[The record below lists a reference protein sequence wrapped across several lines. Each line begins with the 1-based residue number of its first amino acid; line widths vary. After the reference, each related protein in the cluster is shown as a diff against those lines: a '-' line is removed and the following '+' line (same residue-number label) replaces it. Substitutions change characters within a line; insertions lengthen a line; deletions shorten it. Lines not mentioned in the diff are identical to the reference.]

1 MTNFKFLLVETHDD
15 GAIARIVL
23 NRPAARNAQH
33 RGLLTELGR
42 AFEEVE
48 QDDRVKV
55 VILAGAG
62 LSFSAGHD
70 MGTKEALEEK
80 AEGPLQHD
88 TMRMNGG
95 TRQSAEKRFLQEWHY
110 FFANTLRWRN
120 LRKITLAEVHG
131 QVYSAGLMLMWCCD
145 LIAAAEGTI
154 FCDPVGTRLGMC
166 GMEYFA
172 HPWEFGPRK
181 TKELML
187 LGDCIDAEEAY
198 RLGMVS
204 KIYPADQLTNDT
216 LKLARR
222 IATVPTMAALM
233 VKESVNQSVD
243 NMGFYNA
250 LQASFTLH
258 QLNHAHWAELH
269 SDGEMKGLPAA
280 LPEDG
285 AAPWKDAPPL
295 QMARKSS

>member
-1 MTNFKFLLVETHDD
+1 MTDYKFLLIETHDD
-15 GAIARIVL
+15 GAIVRIVL

-33 RGLLTELGR
+33 RGLLVELGQ
-42 AFEEVE
+42 AFEEAE
-48 QDDRVKV
+48 HDDRVKV

-70 MGTKEALEEK
+70 MGTQEALEEK
-80 AEGPLQHD
+80 APGPLQHD
-88 TMRMNGG
+88 TMRINGG
-95 TRQSAEKRFLQEWHY
+95 TRSSAEKRALQEWHY
-110 FFANTLRWRN
+110 FFTNTLRWRN
-120 LRKITLAEVHG
+120 LRKITLAQVHG
-131 QVYSAGLMLMWCCD
+131 QVFSAGLMLMWCCD
-145 LIAAAEGTI
+145 LITAAEGTV
-154 FCDPVGTRLGMC
+154 FCDPVATRLGMC

-204 KIYPADQLTNDT
+204 KIYPADRLADDT
-216 LKLARR
+216 LALARR
-222 IATVPTMAALM
+222 IASVPTMAALM

-269 SDGEMKGLPAA
+269 SEGEMKGLPAA

-285 AAPWKDAPPL
+285 AAPWKNAPPL
-295 QMARKSS
+295 RMSRKDF